1 MRSDFTRHAGTGRC
15 PDRAAGDSVVRKVD
29 RDESDEML
37 PLLVLL
43 GTIAGAWYLLI
54 VRPQKDLQTRHGRLV
69 ERLQV
74 GDHVLTVGGI
84 YGRVAALEGA
94 SVVLELAPGL
104 ETRIATDGIAR
115 IVHGG
120 EAALP
125 TQTDTPRQALDTDM
139 HQHPHS
145 DQQQPQHAFA
155 APQYVAPQQPYAGPA
170 PTASQHMPQHAPEQQ
185 VAQTIQMPAQ
195 PQHAPQYA
203 SPQPQYAAPQPHYAQ
218 HAPQYAAPQQY
229 AAPVQLPAPP
239 APNVTMRA
247 PVGSSIPTY
256 EPRPWGDVAPTNA
269 QPQHVAHQVQQ
280 HHAPVQQQY
289 APAAPQPMA
298 LHQPF
303 APQVQQYAPQPH
315 AVQPQQYAVQPQQY
329 AVQPQQHA
337 MPPQQ
342 HAPQQYAQQP
352 AMTMTAPNLAP
363 ATVQHVV
370 HAPVA
375 AAPMAE
381 PTTEETRRHSRAP
394 QGMGSSLRLDD
405 PSISDTMGRAR
416 EERAGLADE
425 YRKLT
430 APLVELDQPQHAHAV
445 APGQPQPQL
454 VGHDPNGMP
463 LFATPGAPPTH
474 AIAQYPAPA
483 HPQPAHAMPR
493 PVVAAPHGHVDP
505 ALATS
510 SAFQRSTPYT
520 PNPELQPAHA

>member
-1 MRSDFTRHAGTGRC
+1 
-15 PDRAAGDSVVRKVD
+15 
-29 RDESDEML
+29 ML

-84 YGRVAALEGA
+84 YGRVAAIEGA

-125 TQTDTPRQALDTDM
+125 TAMTDGVGMVDAASTPRQALDTDM

-145 DQQQPQHAFA
+145 DQQQPQQAFA
-155 APQYVAPQQPYAGPA
+155 APQYVAPQQPYAAPA
-170 PTASQHMPQHAPEQQ
+170 PIAPQQHAAPQHAAPQHAVAQHQ

-195 PQHAPQYA
+195 PQHVM
-203 SPQPQYAAPQPHYAQ
+203 
-218 HAPQYAAPQQY
+218 PQQY
-229 AAPVQLPAPP
+229 AAAPVQLPAPP
-239 APNVTMRA
+239 PPMLTMRA
-247 PVGSSIPTY
+247 PVGSTIPTY
-256 EPRPWGDVAPTNA
+256 EPRPWGDVAPVNA
-269 QPQHVAHQVQQ
+269 QPQQHAQPVQQ
-280 HHAPVQQQY
+280 HHAPVQQHVAPQQY
-289 APAAPQPMA
+289 APVQHAPVQHAPIAPQPMP

-303 APQVQQYAPQPH
+303 APQAPQYAAP
-315 AVQPQQYAVQPQQY
+315 QYAAPQY
-329 AVQPQQHA
+329 AAPQHA
-337 MPPQQ
+337 APQQ
-342 HAPQQYAQQP
+342 HAPQGYAAQPIVQQP
-352 AMTMTAPNLAP
+352 VVQQPVVQQPVVQQPMSMAHHVTHAP
-363 ATVQHVV
+363 ANV
-370 HAPVA
+370 APVA
-375 AAPMAE
+375 EPAE
-381 PTTEETRRHSRAP
+381 QERARRHSRAP

-405 PSISDTMGRAR
+405 PSISDTMTRAR
-416 EERAGLADE
+416 SERAGLADE

-430 APLVELDQPQHAHAV
+430 APLVAVEEQQHAHAHAV
-445 APGQPQPQL
+445 AQGQQPQL

-474 AIAQYPAPA
+474 ATAQYPAPA

-493 PVVAAPHGHVDP
+493 PIVAAPHQHADP
-505 ALATS
+505 ALTS
-510 SAFQRSTPYT
+510 NAFQRATPYT
-520 PNPELQPAHA
+520 PDPALQRAQQPAAAHALEPAHA

>member
-1 MRSDFTRHAGTGRC
+1 
-15 PDRAAGDSVVRKVD
+15 
-29 RDESDEML
+29 ML

-125 TQTDTPRQALDTDM
+125 IARTDGVGMVDAASTPRQALDTDM

-145 DQQQPQHAFA
+145 DQQQPQQAFA
-155 APQYVAPQQPYAGPA
+155 APQYVAPQQPYSAPA
-170 PTASQHMPQHAPEQQ
+170 PLAPQQHAQPQHAPQHQ

-195 PQHAPQYA
+195 PQHVT
-203 SPQPQYAAPQPHYAQ
+203 PHYAPAQQ
-218 HAPQYAAPQQY
+218 HQPQPQY

-239 APNVTMRA
+239 PPMLAMHA
-247 PVGSSIPTY
+247 PVGSTIPSY
-256 EPRPWGDVAPTNA
+256 EPRPWGDVAPVNA

-280 HHAPVQQQY
+280 QHAPVQQY
-289 APAAPQPMA
+289 AHAPQHAAPQPQLPVQYAPVAPQPMP

-303 APQVQQYAPQPH
+303 APQVQQYA
-315 AVQPQQYAVQPQQY
+315 
-329 AVQPQQHA
+329 QHA
-337 MPPQQ
+337 PQQ
-342 HAPQQYAQQP
+342 HAPQAYVQPIHQQP
-352 AMTMTAPNLAP
+352 MTMAAPMLAP
-363 ATVQHVV
+363 AVVHHVT

-375 AAPMAE
+375 APVVE
-381 PTTEETRRHSRAP
+381 PLEDERARRHSRAP

-416 EERAGLADE
+416 SERAGLADE

-430 APLVELDQPQHAHAV
+430 APLVAVEEPQQHAHAHAV
-445 APGQPQPQL
+445 GQAQQPQL
-454 VGHDPNGMP
+454 VGHDPNGVP
-463 LFATPGAPPTH
+463 LYATPGAPPTH

-483 HPQPAHAMPR
+483 HPR
-493 PVVAAPHGHVDP
+493 PVVAAPHPHADP
-505 ALATS
+505 ALTS
-510 SAFQRSTPYT
+510 NAFQRSTPYT
-520 PNPELQPAHA
+520 PDPALQRAQEPVATHALEPAHA

>member
-1 MRSDFTRHAGTGRC
+1 M
-15 PDRAAGDSVVRKVD
+15 VD

-104 ETRIATDGIAR
+104 TTRIATDGIAR

-125 TQTDTPRQALDTDM
+125 TQTDGAGMVDAASTPRQALDTDM
-139 HQHPHS
+139 HQHPHPE
-145 DQQQPQHAFA
+145 QQQPQQAFA
-155 APQYVAPQQPYAGPA
+155 APQYVAPQQPYAAPA
-170 PTASQHMPQHAPEQQ
+170 PIAAQHAMPQHAPQHQ

-195 PQHAPQYA
+195 PQHVQ
-203 SPQPQYAAPQPHYAQ
+203 
-218 HAPQYAAPQQY
+218 QYAAPQQQY
-229 AAPVQLPAPP
+229 APPVHLPAPP
-239 APNVTMRA
+239 APMLTMRE
-247 PVGSSIPTY
+247 PVGSSIPSY
-256 EPRPWGDVAPTNA
+256 EPRPWGDVAPVNA

-280 HHAPVQQQY
+280 HHAPVQQHHAPQY
-289 APAAPQPMA
+289 AAPVQQHAPQPMP

-303 APQVQQYAPQPH
+303 APQ
-315 AVQPQQYAVQPQQY
+315 PQQYAAPV
-329 AVQPQQHA
+329 
-337 MPPQQ
+337 Q
-342 HAPQQYAQQP
+342 HAPQQFAQHAP
-352 AMTMTAPNLAP
+352 MTMAAPHLAP
-363 ATVQHVV
+363 AQVQHHVV

-375 AAPMAE
+375 AAPAPE
-381 PTTEETRRHSRAP
+381 HAPVEEETRRHSRAP

-405 PSISDTMGRAR
+405 PSIRDTMDRAR
-416 EERAGLADE
+416 GERAGLADE

-430 APLVELDQPQHAHAV
+430 APLVAIDDDHQQHAHAI
-445 APGQPQPQL
+445 AQQQPQL

-474 AIAQYPAPA
+474 AISQYPAPA
-483 HPQPAHAMPR
+483 HPQAAHPPAAHSMPR
-493 PVVAAPHGHVDP
+493 PVVTAPHAHVDP
-505 ALATS
+505 ALS
-510 SAFQRSTPYT
+510 SNAFQRATPYA
-520 PNPELQPAHA
+520 PDPALQLGHAPAPAPALQPAHA